1 MTASVCLGRQLEV
14 LRNSED
20 GSERGSLLWLLD
32 HTTTPMVRRHHRR
45 EVSCRMQH
53 LHR

>member
-1 MTASVCLGRQLEV
+1 MKAPACVGRQLEV

-32 HTTTPMVRRHHRR
+32 HTTTPMVHCCH
-45 EVSCRMQH
+45 
-53 LHR
+53 

>member
-1 MTASVCLGRQLEV
+1 MCRQLEV

-32 HTTTPMVRRHHRR
+32 HTTTPMVRLQAAVQSNRFASGGHRDI
-45 EVSCRMQH
+45 QP
-53 LHR
+53 